1 MPVVKADYRGNLSTF
16 QIFNCSCSQLNYSC
30 YRHSSIIGNLFV
42 YLFFGLRKVSPRD
55 STKVKVEHAGFY
67 SFDRKS

>member
-1 MPVVKADYRGNLSTF
+1 MIDLT
-16 QIFNCSCSQLNYSC
+16 
-30 YRHSSIIGNLFV
+30 